1 MEPKSKFL
9 LGALS
14 LILLVIVGFLYM
26 KYFNNDKTNNDKT
39 NSKET
44 YEIRENFPQKT
55 SVNLLYTDQNG
66 NLGATSDL
74 GINNLSVFNGSNLK
88 GGVSVDT
95 LNATSITSPTITA
108 STSITSPTID
118 NLQSQI
124 NSLNTAL
131 TNLTTNFNYLNN
143 KAMTTDTNY
152 YLYGNA
158 NGIKK
163 YYLSDG
169 YTPRADGLGTNYGS
183 TWFFKTN

>member
-26 KYFNNDKTNNDKT
+26 KYFKT